1 MVHYATYGVDPDA
14 IMLFLVPHGAAM
26 GFAVVLS
33 SLADLKDKALS
44 Y

>member
-33 SLADLKDKALS
+33 SLADPKDKALS

>member
-14 IMLFLVPHGAAM
+14 IMLLLVPHGAAM

-33 SLADLKDKALS
+33 YLADPKDKGIS
-44 Y
+44 H

>member
-1 MVHYATYGVDPDA
+1 MLHYATYGVDPDA
-14 IMLFLVPHGAAM
+14 IMLLLVPHVAAM

-33 SLADLKDKALS
+33 SLADPKDKAIS